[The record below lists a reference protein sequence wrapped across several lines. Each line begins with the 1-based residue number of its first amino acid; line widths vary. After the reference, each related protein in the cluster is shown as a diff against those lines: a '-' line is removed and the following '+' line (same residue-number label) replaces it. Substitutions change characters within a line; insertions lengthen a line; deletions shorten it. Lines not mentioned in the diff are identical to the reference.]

1 MNGQKQNYSNYINS
15 LNKTGKPVMPH
26 DLPKVKMNLAGLSRY
41 AKEKGKSLFDLTD
54 EERSRFLFIK

>member
-1 MNGQKQNYSNYINS
+1 
-15 LNKTGKPVMPH
+15 MPH